1 MVLSRRSRGRL
12 GGLRRPR
19 PELRGQDAEAP
30 EGGTLAAA
38 ARTLRRV
45 PVHHRSQR
53 RFVRVVHAASEA
65 SVDPNTNTA
74 AGKIAKSEFE
84 PESIARLSLTRRLP
98 RVQQHQQPPP
108 TASDPLDI
116 LWRPSGLAAAA
127 TARQTRCTANTTVY
141 RSAPI
146 SGTSAIIDENAQ
158 LEPAERGRGA
168 GGQGHRGER
177 AGRGAEAARDGRSR
191 GRRQAPQAPREHFQC
206 EQKFGACAAQHR

>member
-38 ARTLRRV
+38 ARALRGV
-45 PVHHRSQR
+45 PVHLRSQQMSSEGTRNPDQNEPGNFLRVFRTQNR
-53 RFVRVVHAASEA
+53 RRA
-65 SVDPNTNTA
+65 DC
-74 AGKIAKSEFE
+74 
-84 PESIARLSLTRRLP
+84 RLSLTRRLP

-108 TASDPLDI
+108 TASDPLDT

-127 TARQTRCTANTTVY
+127 TARQTRCTTNTTVY

-158 LEPAERGRGA
+158 LEPAERGHGA

-177 AGRGAEAARDGRSR
+177 AGRGAEAARDARDTESAHSCQ
-191 GRRQAPQAPREHFQC
+191 QA
-206 EQKFGACAAQHR
+206 KTTNKT